1 MTVPPVSSAHLR
13 RPARSLLAAALGAV
27 TGIALLVP
35 GGPAAADTVP
45 PAPTAAPGV
54 TDLRADINALLR
66 DPLLEGA
73 TSGLVVRSLTE
84 GDVLYR
90 REPGTPLIPASNAKL
105 LASAAALDVLG
116 AGHRFVT
123 TVDGTAAPRDGV
135 VHGDL
140 YLVGTGDP
148 TMTAE
153 RYDRLAADVAAS
165 GVTAV
170 TGDLLAD
177 DTWFDDERL
186 GAGWHP
192 ADEPY
197 YYAAQISALTVAAN
211 DDYDTGVVEV
221 TVTPGRR
228 AGDRVRV
235 GLTPATDYVTVV
247 NRARTVRPADAR
259 GVSIT
264 RAPGGNTI
272 TVSGTLPAGGAA
284 QSDLRTVHEPTDFA
298 AHVFADALAEHGV
311 SVGGR
316 IGRGTR
322 PAGAVRLARTESATL
337 AEILVPAMKLSN
349 NGHAEMLIK
358 AIGQEVS
365 GEGSWR
371 TGLAEVEAALDRF
384 GVGTRG
390 LELRDGS
397 GLDRANRIPARLV
410 ADLLEAAREQPWSA
424 EWENALPVAGAA
436 DRMVGG
442 TLTNRMRGTAAAGNV
457 RAKTGSLTGV
467 SSLSG
472 YVTGADG
479 ERLVFAILNNG
490 YSGSPPRPVQ
500 DAIAVR
506 LAEFSRTTPTPGV
519 PRVPAAGVVPLRAAE
534 TGRAGE
540 AGELECTWARAC

>member
-1 MTVPPVSSAHLR
+1 
-13 RPARSLLAAALGAV
+13 
-27 TGIALLVP
+27 
-35 GGPAAADTVP
+35 
-45 PAPTAAPGV
+45 
-54 TDLRADINALLR
+54 
-66 DPLLEGA
+66 GA

-105 LASAAALDVLG
+105 LTAAAALDVLG
-116 AGHRFVT
+116 TDHRFAT
-123 TVDGTAAPRDGV
+123 TVHAGAAPRDGV

-140 YLVGTGDP
+140 YLAGTGDP
-148 TMTAE
+148 TMTVE
-153 RYDRLAADVAAS
+153 RYDALAADVAAS

-177 DTWFDDERL
+177 DTWFDDQRL
-186 GAGWHP
+186 GSGWHP

-211 DDYDTGVVEV
+211 ADYDTGVVEV

-235 GLTPATDYVTVV
+235 GLAPATGYVTVV
-247 NRARTVRPADAR
+247 NRTRTVRPSEAT
-259 GVSIT
+259 GVTVT
-264 RAPGGNTI
+264 RAVGGNTV
-272 TVSGTLPAGGAA
+272 TVSGSLPAGGAA
-284 QSDLRTVHEPTDFA
+284 ASYLRTVHEPTGFA
-298 AHVFADALAEHGV
+298 AHVFADALAAHGV
-311 SVGGR
+311 SVGGEV
-316 IGRGTR
+316 GRGTT
-322 PAGAVRLARTESATL
+322 PAGAPELARTDSAEL
-337 AEILVPAMKLSN
+337 GDILVPFMKLSN

-365 GEGSWR
+365 DEGSWR
-371 TGLAEVEAALDRF
+371 TGLPEVTAALERL
-384 GVGTRG
+384 GVPTRG
-390 LELRDGS
+390 LDLRDGS
-397 GLDRANRIPARLV
+397 GLDRGSRVPARLV
-410 ADLLEAAREQPWSA
+410 ADLLKAAPDQPWYA
-424 EWENALPVAGAA
+424 EWEDALPVAGAA

-442 TLTNRMRGTAAAGNV
+442 TLTNRMRDTVAAGNV

-479 ERLVFAILNNG
+479 ERLVFAVLNNG

-506 LAEFSRTTPTPGV
+506 LAEFSRSTPTPGV
-519 PRVPAAGVVPLRAAE
+519 PPVPTARTVPLRAAE
-534 TGRAGE
+534 PDR